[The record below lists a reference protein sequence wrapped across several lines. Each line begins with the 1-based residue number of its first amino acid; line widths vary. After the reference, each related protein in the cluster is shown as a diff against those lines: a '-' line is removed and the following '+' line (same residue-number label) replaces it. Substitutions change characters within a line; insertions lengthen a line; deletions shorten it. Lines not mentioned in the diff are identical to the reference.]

1 VFIAPQLR
9 RPEATSAGCPP
20 GRAAGRCR
28 DAGAGSAAAACGAR
42 RALSRIVPTLTVL
55 VLCLVLGGCG
65 GSSKALQGSAP
76 RQSRFDGIPA
86 AGYKAPNFALR
97 DQHGAL
103 IHLSAER
110 GRFVVITFLYVH
122 CTNVCPVIAQ
132 QLNRALGELPPAAR
146 DEVRVLAVSVD
157 PKGDTPSAVAHFI
170 AVHRLLPQFLYL
182 TGTAKALEPVWAD
195 YHIASTQT
203 GKGVVVGHT
212 AIEILLNRSGAPQV
226 IYDAT
231 VTPDQVLHDLRV
243 LGLQE

>member
-1 VFIAPQLR
+1 VFIAPHLG
-9 RPEATSAGCPP
+9 RPGCASD
-20 GRAAGRCR
+20 RLDRTR
-28 DAGAGSAAAACGAR
+28 DAGRGAAWVSAAPGLR
-42 RALSRIVPTLTVL
+42 PSLPRIAPALTVL

-65 GSSKALQGSAP
+65 GSSKPVQASAP
-76 RQSRFDGIPA
+76 PRSRFDGIPA
-86 AGYKAPNFALR
+86 AGYKAPDFALH
-97 DQHGAL
+97 DQHGQL
-103 IHLSAER
+103 IQLSAER
-110 GRFVVITFLYVH
+110 GKFVVITFLYVH

-132 QLNRALGELPPAAR
+132 QLNRALGDLPPAAR
-146 DEVRVLAVSVD
+146 DDVRVLAVSVD

-182 TGTAKALEPVWAD
+182 TGTAKALEPVWAG

-212 AIEILLNRSGAPQV
+212 AIEILLNRSGKPQA

-231 VTPDQVLHDLRV
+231 VTPEQVLHDLRV